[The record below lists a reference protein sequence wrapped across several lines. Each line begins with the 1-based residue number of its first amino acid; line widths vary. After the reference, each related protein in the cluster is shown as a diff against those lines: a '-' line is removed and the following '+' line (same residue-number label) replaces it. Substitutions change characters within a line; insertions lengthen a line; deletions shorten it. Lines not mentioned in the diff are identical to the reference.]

1 MNLLKH
7 LKQPQSREIKNL
19 DDPQTTIL
27 HSQIIKEKVFLRNL
41 YTDFYEAFKKAVN
54 SNADKMVE
62 LGSGGG
68 FIKEII
74 PDVITSD
81 IIKLPNVDMVFSAE
95 QMPFENNSVDAF
107 FMIDVLHHIKKP
119 RVFFTEAKRCL
130 KSGGKIVMIEPANT
144 LWGRLIYKNFHHE
157 LFDMSAGWEM
167 TKTGPLSDAN
177 GAMAW
182 IIFQRDIKLF
192 ESEFKNLE
200 IRSINFHTPFRY
212 LLSGGLTYRQLVP
225 SFMYGFVNF
234 LEICLRP
241 FSKWLGMFETIVLE
255 KQ

>member
-68 FIKEII
+68 FIKEIM

-81 IIKLPNVDMVFSAE
+81 IIKLPNVDMTFSAE

-119 RVFFTEAKRCL
+119 RVFFAEAKRCL

-144 LWGRLIYKNFHHE
+144 LWSRLIYKIFHHE
-157 LFDMSAGWEM
+157 LFDPSAGWEM
-167 TKTGPLSDAN
+167 GETRPLSDAN

-182 IIFQRDIKLF
+182 IIFQRDRKLF
-192 ESEFKNLE
+192 ESEFKNLK
-200 IRSINFHTPFRY
+200 ISSISFHTPFRY
-212 LLSGGLTYRQLVP
+212 ILSGGLTYRQLVP